1 MNYEVPSACISL
13 SKHIS
18 EKPYARFLPIV
29 LPQNGTKPQVMKI
42 NFDFSELYCFYCLA
56 KMQDT
61 RKLSDML
68 SFFESISLRLIHLN
82 SLTFSAIA
90 WNKNSYIKIFKKL
103 KWKFFSGISC
113 SKQLSAPWF
122 GSSKY
127 ISGKRQCGQNFG
139 FWFNEES

>member
-56 KMQDT
+56 KMQDI

-68 SFFESISLRLIHLN
+68 SFFESIH
-82 SLTFSAIA
+82 FV
-90 WNKNSYIKIFKKL
+90 SYISTALHSQQSHETKIPIS
-103 KWKFFSGISC
+103 KF
-113 SKQLSAPWF
+113 
-122 GSSKY
+122 
-127 ISGKRQCGQNFG
+127 
-139 FWFNEES
+139 